1 MVISVMWFSAAAA
14 VLLALLFFG
23 VYKTD
28 KSDAGTELSSLAGV
42 EREYERIIKSNGKC
56 DVIYIGMSY
65 EALHLHADN
74 EKRIKICTIAE
85 EKILDYCDSHGTGA
99 RVDGNNFILAATED
113 KAGARAL
120 AQDLAAAESFKPLHI
135 SVGVFEA
142 TCEDFRK
149 ASGYAKKAARSVGE
163 SGYLSCGAEEMKSI
177 LEKEHIEKNIEEFI
191 KNDSFYLMFQPFT
204 DAKTG
209 AVVGCEALARLK
221 SASDEEILPGKF
233 LASVK
238 KEKLCRE
245 FDLYMLKKCCDWA
258 AENSGYG
265 IFIACNFSRTTLLSK
280 NICGDM
286 LAVTESYGMG
296 TDKIII
302 EVADERT
309 DENFKM
315 LVENISDIKGA
326 GFKICLD
333 DFGKGYTALG
343 ELSVLLPDIIGIDKS
358 VLYGTANDRGASVFK
373 NAVRLAGEMKAKVLC
388 EGIETGEQARSA
400 RDAGCDI
407 LQGYYICRPISEKE
421 LGNMLKNNRKKM
433 QKILHFDEKNNIDNY
448 SEV

>member
-1 MVISVMWFSAAAA
+1 
-14 VLLALLFFG
+14 
-23 VYKTD
+23 
-28 KSDAGTELSSLAGV
+28 
-42 EREYERIIKSNGKC
+42 
-56 DVIYIGMSY
+56 
-65 EALHLHADN
+65 
-74 EKRIKICTIAE
+74 
-85 EKILDYCDSHGTGA
+85 
-99 RVDGNNFILAATED
+99 
-113 KAGARAL
+113 
-120 AQDLAAAESFKPLHI
+120 
-135 SVGVFEA
+135 
-142 TCEDFRK
+142 
-149 ASGYAKKAARSVGE
+149 
-163 SGYLSCGAEEMKSI
+163 
-177 LEKEHIEKNIEEFI
+177 
-191 KNDSFYLMFQPFT
+191 
-204 DAKTG
+204 
-209 AVVGCEALARLK
+209 
-221 SASDEEILPGKF
+221 
-233 LASVK
+233 
-238 KEKLCRE
+238 
-245 FDLYMLKKCCDWA
+245 
-258 AENSGYG
+258 
-265 IFIACNFSRTTLLSK
+265 
-280 NICGDM
+280 M

-407 LQGYYICRPISEKE
+407 LQGYYICHPISEKE
-421 LGNMLKNNRKKM
+421 LGNMLKNNRKNM

>member
-204 DAKTG
+204 D
-209 AVVGCEALARLK
+209 
-221 SASDEEILPGKF
+221 
-233 LASVK
+233 
-238 KEKLCRE
+238 EK
-245 FDLYMLKKCCDWA
+245 
-258 AENSGYG
+258 
-265 IFIACNFSRTTLLSK
+265 
-280 NICGDM
+280 
-286 LAVTESYGMG
+286 
-296 TDKIII
+296 
-302 EVADERT
+302 
-309 DENFKM
+309 
-315 LVENISDIKGA
+315 
-326 GFKICLD
+326 
-333 DFGKGYTALG
+333 
-343 ELSVLLPDIIGIDKS
+343 P
-358 VLYGTANDRGASVFK
+358 
-373 NAVRLAGEMKAKVLC
+373 VRLSA
-388 EGIETGEQARSA
+388 AR
-400 RDAGCDI
+400 R
-407 LQGYYICRPISEKE
+407 LQGSRVHQT
-421 LGNMLKNNRKKM
+421 RK
-433 QKILHFDEKNNIDNY
+433 FFRAN
-448 SEV
+448 S

>member
-1 MVISVMWFSAAAA
+1 MGISIVCFGAAAA
-14 VLLALLFFG
+14 ILLAFLFFG
-23 VYKTD
+23 IIGTG
-28 KSDAGTELSSLAGV
+28 KSGAESELSSLAGV
-42 EREYERIIKSNGKC
+42 EREYEHRIKSDGKC
-56 DVIYIGMSY
+56 DVIYIGTSY
-65 EALHLHADN
+65 ETLHLRADN
-74 EKRIKICTIAE
+74 EKRLKIRRIAE
-85 EKILDYCDSHGTGA
+85 GKILDYCDGHGVGA
-99 RVDGNNFILAATED
+99 RVDGNNFILAAASD

-120 AQDLAAAESFKPLHI
+120 AQDLAAAEYFKPLHI

-149 ASGYAKKAARSVGE
+149 ASGYAKKAARSAGE

-191 KNDSFYLMFQPFT
+191 KNDSFYLMLQPFT

-221 SASDEEILPGKF
+221 SASEEEILPGKF

-238 KEKLCRE
+238 RENLCRE

-265 IFIACNFSRTTLLSK
+265 IFIACNFSRTTLLSE

-286 LAVTESYGMG
+286 LAVTEACGVG

-309 DENFKM
+309 DEDSEM
-315 LVENISDIKGA
+315 LGKNISDLREV

-358 VLYGTANDRGASVFK
+358 VLYGAANDRGASVFK

-388 EGIETGEQARSA
+388 EGIETEEQARAA

-407 LQGYYICRPISEKE
+407 LQGYYICRPISE
-421 LGNMLKNNRKKM
+421 GNLDKMLKNN
-433 QKILHFDEKNNIDNY
+433 QTNP
-448 SEV
+448 